1 MQHQPIDPAGPSG
14 ATSAQAFASAPT
26 GGTSI
31 GGEDWP
37 ARLTDTIVGYVQ
49 TVRAATTGRALVAS
63 RMLVYFLAAGLI
75 GTVLAVLATVMVFR
89 LLALLAQDN
98 IWLVY
103 LGFGVVFTAAGL
115 FAWAQK
121 ERSPRR

>member
-1 MQHQPIDPAGPSG
+1 MDPATSSG
-14 ATSAQAFASAPT
+14 ATSARALGSAPG

-37 ARLTDTIVGYVQ
+37 ARLTETIVGYVQ

-63 RMLVYFLAAGLI
+63 RALVYFLAAGLI
-75 GTVLAVLATVMVFR
+75 GVVLAVLATVMLFR

-98 IWLVY
+98 IWAVY
-103 LGFGVVFTAAGL
+103 LGFGVAFTAAGL